1 MICFRYARPTNLS
14 SINIAER
21 KQSFVHFLS
30 LHLVVLPAFSPGL
43 EAFFGYGL
51 FTHTRTSKTECLT
64 VSDFFSGFGS

>member
-1 MICFRYARPTNLS
+1 MLGPPTFLLL
-14 SINIAER
+14 ILPRE
-21 KQSFVHFLS
+21 KQSFVNFVS
-30 LHLVVLPAFSPGL
+30 LHLVVLPAFPPGL